1 MHAAA
6 RLVAPEVEF
15 VTVAGL
21 WLRGRAEFLGHHQ
34 NIHRAHLRESTWTT
48 HGHDVRPL
56 RADLELVHLEWTIAG
71 ERDTDGSIRPPRS
84 GVFTWIVD
92 YQGGAPLIAAAHNT
106 DRRAHVRPRL
116 ARQKPH

>member
-1 MHAAA
+1 MA
-6 RLVAPEVEF
+6 RRSASRVPERDCTFNLLQRIEREF
-15 VTVAGL
+15 FFSSRSRHTRFGCDWSSDVCSSDL
-21 WLRGRAEFLGHHQ
+21 
-34 NIHRAHLRESTWTT
+34 LRESTWTT

-92 YQGGAPLIAAAHNT
+92 YQGGAPLI
-106 DRRAHVRPRL
+106 DRKSVV
-116 ARQKPH
+116 